1 MLEALAKQMIYSV
14 TLAPLIEEAQ
24 KKMMDVMQN
33 DAMSDEQKFGAWT
46 GILDGLLDD
55 ALKQQGVANDLFKKY
70 QDMAAEKGYD
80 IFKPDGDSKS
90 GLSAGIQSSITED
103 TGSLVASYCNGI
115 RGDVSVQTHDY
126 WPRLLDDALPQMNV
140 IAQSQLDTQRQIA
153 ENTLRN
159 AVAAEAIQV
168 STAKL
173 VELNDQMGRSWRRI
187 AERNWGYS

>member
-1 MLEALAKQMIYSV
+1 MNEVLKLGLLE
-14 TLAPLIEEAQ
+14 P
-24 KKMMDVMQN
+24 MMEDV
-33 DAMSDEQKFGAWT
+33 QKFLFGEDGKSGAFGSDFELT
-46 GILDGLLDD
+46 PDELEQLAGKLVAGMEGVDAYNSALDQLEKILNEKYGLS
-55 ALKQQGVANDLFKKY
+55 
-70 QDMAAEKGYD
+70 MKGD
-80 IFKPDGDSKS
+80 EDSKS
-90 GLSAGIQSSITED
+90 GLSAGIQSLTED